1 MLEALGNIGDFLGGI
16 GVVITLIYLATQI
29 RQNTATVRANG
40 AAAHSEGLNNI
51 TLLLAQD
58 SSARSVYFQGL
69 SDYQSLSEDGQLQF
83 DLLMQYFCQSLQRSL
98 HLRQERALNE
108 EAWQETL
115 AVVSYVAARPGFRRW
130 WEKWGP
136 AYPVRFNEFI
146 EDSLASTPIAKAP
159 AAQQAAEPDAD

>member
-1 MLEALGNIGDFLGGI
+1 VEMVLEALGNIGDFLGGI

-29 RQNTATVRANG
+29 RRNTATVRANG
-40 AAAHSEGLNNI
+40 AASHSEGLNNI

-58 SSARSVYFQGL
+58 SDARSVYFQGL

-98 HLRQERALNE
+98 HLHRESAIHE

-115 AVVSYVAARPGFRRW
+115 AAVAYLAARPGFRRW
-130 WEKWGP
+130 WKKWGP
-136 AYPVRFNEFI
+136 AYPTHFTEFI
-146 EDSLASTPIAKAP
+146 EDSLALTPITKVP
-159 AAQQAAEPDAD
+159 AA